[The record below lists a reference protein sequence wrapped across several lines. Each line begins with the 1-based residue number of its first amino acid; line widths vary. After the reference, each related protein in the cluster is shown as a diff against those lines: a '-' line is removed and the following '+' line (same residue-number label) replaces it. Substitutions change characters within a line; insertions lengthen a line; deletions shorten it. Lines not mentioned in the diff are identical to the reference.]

1 MKILAVDDSAAV
13 RKKIR
18 IELEDGGYE
27 VFEAI
32 DGADAFKVLLSLHP
46 DLITLDVDMPNMN
59 GFETCRKLRES
70 RYDRMFRDSK
80 GGRIPIVFLTASDT
94 LEGRARGFEAGA
106 TEFIVKPFEKG
117 ELLKAVNRILKAD
130 DLLHGLTAVVADDSR
145 IARNIVT
152 DFLMI
157 LGVNVLEA
165 ENGVEAIERINA
177 NIASVD
183 IVITDLEMPEMGGEE
198 LCRQIRKELLLR
210 DLPVIVLTAIPERG
224 TLLKLFDAG
233 ATDYL
238 IKPFVQEELLARLKV
253 HLDVRLLNRELQKR
267 LDSLKKFDRM
277 KDRFLAVCSHDL
289 RSPLNGIISLT
300 SLMQEEENLTD
311 ENKEFLAMI
320 IQSGEYLLSLIDNLL
335 DIHRIASDDA
345 KMDMKPLSILDVTKT
360 SIDALKFLAYPK
372 NIELSVE
379 DRSGGGKKINGDALS
394 LTRVINNL
402 LSNSIKFTPRGGK
415 VSVRIEA
422 VDESHISLTVSDTGV
437 GIPEK
442 KLKQFLET
450 KKLSSERGT
459 EGESGTG
466 LGLTIV
472 REISDKHGA
481 VFTVKST
488 VGAGSEFIITF
499 PSIT

>member
-27 VFEAI
+27 VFEAV
-32 DGADAFKVLLSLHP
+32 DGVDAFKVLVTLRP
-46 DLITLDVDMPNMN
+46 DLITLDVDMPHMN

-106 TEFIVKPFEKG
+106 TEFIVKPFDKG

-152 DFLMI
+152 DFLTI

-165 ENGVEAIERINA
+165 ENGVEAIRQINA

-198 LCRQIRKELLLR
+198 LCRQIRKELMLR
-210 DLPVIVLTAIPERG
+210 DLPVIVLTAMPERG

-253 HLDVRLLNRELQKR
+253 HLDVRLLNRELQSR
-267 LDSLKKFDRM
+267 LDTLKKFDRM

-300 SLMQEEENLTD
+300 SLMQEEENLTE

-320 IQSGEYLLSLIDNLL
+320 VQSGEYLLSLIENLL

-345 KMDMKPLSILDVTKT
+345 EMDMKPISILDVAKT

-379 DRSGGGKKINGDALS
+379 DRSGGRTINGDALS
-394 LTRVINNL
+394 LTRVVNNL

-415 VSVRIEA
+415 VSVTIEA

-442 KLKQFLET
+442 KLKQLMEK

-481 VFTVKST
+481 VFTVKSA

>member
-18 IELEDGGYE
+18 IELEEGGYE
-27 VFEAI
+27 VFEAV
-32 DGADAFKVLLSLHP
+32 DGVDVFKVLLTLRP

-59 GFETCRKLRES
+59 GFDACRKLRED
-70 RYDRMFRDSK
+70 RYDRLFRDQK
-80 GGRIPIVFLTASDT
+80 GRRIPIVFLTASDT

-106 TEFIVKPFEKG
+106 TEFIVKPFDKG

-130 DLLHGLTAVVADDSR
+130 DLLHGLTAVVVDDSR

-165 ENGVEAIERINA
+165 DNGVEAIRHIKA
-177 NIASVD
+177 NIATVD

-210 DLPVIVLTAIPERG
+210 DLPVIVLTAMPERG

-253 HLDVRLLNRELQKR
+253 HLDVRLLNMELQSR
-267 LDSLKKFDRM
+267 LDTLKKFDRM

-320 IQSGEYLLSLIDNLL
+320 VQSGEYLLSLIDNLL

-345 KMDMKPLSILDVTKT
+345 EMDMKPISILDVAKT

-379 DRSGGGKKINGDALS
+379 DRSGGRKINGDTLS
-394 LTRVINNL
+394 LTRVVNNL

-437 GIPEK
+437 GISEK
-442 KLKQFLET
+442 KLKKFLET

-472 REISDKHGA
+472 REIADKHDA
-481 VFTVKST
+481 VFTLKST

-499 PSIT
+499 PAIT